1 MTHCLGCS
9 AIETAP
15 VTLIDGTVVC
25 SSCDAWRRETEA
37 RHILSMK
44 PLSVRQAWLADIEK
58 RRGKASADK
67 LRADMMRLWE
77 HRKPILPS
85 S

>member
-1 MTHCLGCS
+1 
-9 AIETAP
+9 
-15 VTLIDGTVVC
+15 
-25 SSCDAWRRETEA
+25 
-37 RHILSMK
+37 MK
-44 PLSVRQAWLADIEK
+44 PITVRQAWLADIEK
-58 RRGKASADK
+58 RRGKTSADK

>member
-9 AIETAP
+9 CVETAP
-15 VTLIDGTVVC
+15 VTLVDGTVVC
-25 SSCDAWRRETEA
+25 NSCEAYRAECEA
-37 RHILSMK
+37 RHILTMK
-44 PLSVRQAWLADIEK
+44 PITVRQAWLADIEK
-58 RRGKASADK
+58 RRGKTSADK